1 MCIRDRY
8 IEEISTKRHK
18 LPYDID
24 GMVIKLDNIA
34 NRASLGATGKFPRWA
49 IAYKF
54 PPEQAETTVENIIIG
69 VGRTGAMTPSA
80 VLTPVFLAGSTIS
93 RTTLQDVYKRQ
104 RLCYWR

>member
-1 MCIRDRY
+1 MKKYLLKDI
-8 IEEISTKRHK
+8 K

-54 PPEQAETTVENIIIG
+54 PPEQAETTVEDIIIG

-93 RTTLQDVYKRQ
+93 RATLHNEDNIKDKDYRSAIGF
-104 RLCYWR
+104 